1 MTTRVCDEGGVNG
14 SNSGKLF
21 AKGTVFLSTFDS
33 QAVAFCSFLTVLTV
47 DKALQLPL
55 VILHY

>member
-1 MTTRVCDEGGVNG
+1 MYVRRGGVNG